1 MNLLYLAASLSSAG
15 ITSNEIWLAM
25 TAGLI
30 TAGAIT
36 ARQVRRKKKR
46 LWFQAL
52 FMKLLVNRKRKLEKP
67 GLFILSLIL
76 IAGCFAVAISLGMLK
91 EFLIAIGAVVLLL
104 ILLINAGKNG

>member
-1 MNLLYLAASLSSAG
+1 MILIYLAASLTSAG
-15 ITSNEIWLAM
+15 TTSLQLWLAM
-25 TAGLI
+25 TASLI
-30 TAGAIT
+30 MAGTLT

-46 LWFQAL
+46 LWVQDL
-52 FMKLLVNRKRKLEKP
+52 FMKLLVNKKRKLEKP